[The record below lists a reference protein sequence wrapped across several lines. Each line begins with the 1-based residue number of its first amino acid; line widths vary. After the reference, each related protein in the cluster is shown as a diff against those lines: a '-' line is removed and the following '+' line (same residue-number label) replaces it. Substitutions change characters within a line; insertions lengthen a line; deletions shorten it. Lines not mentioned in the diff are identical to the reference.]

1 MVLGIVGNRGVS
13 FGQCANI
20 ICQNIQALTP
30 ELVVSGGARGV
41 DSHAVRVAKALG
53 VPVREF
59 LPVGLSTIGKAA
71 YFKRNREIA
80 RASDVLLC
88 IYTGCAPVGG
98 TAYTQ
103 RFASGLGVR
112 VVPVFLGLL

>member
-1 MVLGIVGNRGVS
+1 MVLGIIGNRSVA
-13 FGQCANI
+13 FEQCAGVI
-20 ICQNIQALTP
+20 RQKILDLAP

-41 DSHAVRVAKALG
+41 DSHAVRIARELS

-59 LPVGLSTIGKAA
+59 LPVGLKRIGKAA

-88 IYTGCAPVGG
+88 IYAGSSAVGG

-103 RFASGLGVR
+103 NFAGRLGVR
-112 VVPVFLGLL
+112 VVPVFLGIL